1 MQFLHALAVF
11 KKLIATGVFSSSS
24 ILLHQGKETETGKEE
39 ERYRDSDIEREGKRA
54 YIMWHWQKR
63 GKK

>member
-24 ILLHQGKETETGKEE
+24 ILLHQEKETETAKGDE
-39 ERYRDSDIEREGKRA
+39 EGKDPGKISLSA
-54 YIMWHWQKR
+54 GENVR
-63 GKK
+63 G